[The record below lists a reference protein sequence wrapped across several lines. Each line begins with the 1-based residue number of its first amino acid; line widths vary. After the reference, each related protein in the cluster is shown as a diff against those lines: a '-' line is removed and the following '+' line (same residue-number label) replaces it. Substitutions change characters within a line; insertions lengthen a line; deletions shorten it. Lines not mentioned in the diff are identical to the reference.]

1 MRLTHGCRALH
12 ALNKPAARSYLCCI
26 AQNGAIREF
35 QEFKMNKRSKISA
48 FFGTIG
54 SAINVAAA
62 VEGRQKVSTADLR
75 NLGIDPIQF
84 ERIRR

>member
-1 MRLTHGCRALH
+1 
-12 ALNKPAARSYLCCI
+12 
-26 AQNGAIREF
+26 
-35 QEFKMNKRSKISA
+35 MNKRSKIST

-62 VEGRQKVSTADLR
+62 VEGRQKVNVADLR
-75 NLGIDPIQF
+75 NLGIDPAQF

>member
-1 MRLTHGCRALH
+1 M
-12 ALNKPAARSYLCCI
+12 
-26 AQNGAIREF
+26 F

-54 SAINVAAA
+54 SAIAVAAA
-62 VEGRQKVSTADLR
+62 VEGRQKVNTADLR
-75 NLGIDPIQF
+75 NLGIDPAQF